1 MASDAFSI
9 AWPISIYYLLAFPFT
24 ISVFLMT
31 FKAQNRPR
39 ASAFVCKVGAKYSN
53 DLMSVIY
60 ILLPCGTLYGGI
72 TKNQEVIYKHL
83 FPDFHSA
90 EKCRFFSPSYK
101 SFQSHSITELRQL
114 QTVSSEST

>member
-1 MASDAFSI
+1 MASYAFSI

-24 ISVFLMT
+24 ISVFPFTSKPITT

-72 TKNQEVIYKHL
+72 KKNQEVIYKHL

-90 EKCRFFSPSYK
+90 EKCRFFPQVTK
-101 SFQSHSITELRQL
+101 
-114 QTVSSEST
+114 VSNLTA